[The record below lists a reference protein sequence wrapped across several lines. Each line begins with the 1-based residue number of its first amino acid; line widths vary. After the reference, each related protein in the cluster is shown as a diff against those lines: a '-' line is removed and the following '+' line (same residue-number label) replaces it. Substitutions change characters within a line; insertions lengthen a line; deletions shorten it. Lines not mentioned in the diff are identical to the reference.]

1 MMNSQN
7 MIFYVSQFVYIV
19 GNKKMLT
26 LLEAYETTV
35 CTSSGLFVCM
45 YVCIVLCVAYSVN
58 SSYMF

>member
-7 MIFYVSQFVYIV
+7 MFFYVSQFVYTV

-45 YVCIVLCVAYSVN
+45 YVLYCVLLIV
-58 SSYMF
+58 